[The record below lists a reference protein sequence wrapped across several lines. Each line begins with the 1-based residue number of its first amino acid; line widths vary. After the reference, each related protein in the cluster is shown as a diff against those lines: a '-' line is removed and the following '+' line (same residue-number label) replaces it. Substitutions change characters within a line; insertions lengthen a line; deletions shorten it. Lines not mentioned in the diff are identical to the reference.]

1 MRLLNRTAGLLAL
14 IVALTPVQRSVAQNP
29 ISAQNP
35 AGAQNPAKNQ
45 AAPATPTPVVDPAGG
60 DDIAVF
66 RAGTQLVDLTVSV
79 LDKNGKPISGIPQ
92 SAFKVYENNIEQP
105 VKVFRSE
112 DQPVSIGI
120 IIDNSGSMRDK
131 RAKVAAAALA
141 LVKNSNPQDE
151 EFIVDFNDDVY
162 LDQPFTSDIK
172 KLEAALGRIDMQGG
186 TAMRDA
192 ISTSIDYMK
201 EKATRARKVL
211 LVVTDGNDNTSNIEL
226 EPLVRKAQASEVLI
240 YCIGLLSEEDA
251 HDRKSAQHA
260 LKDLAEASGGQD
272 YYPKDLVEVEKI
284 TPEVAH
290 EIRNQYVLAYSPTN
304 TALDGTY
311 RSIKVKLTG
320 YGSATV
326 RTRNGY
332 WASPASSRKPPAVSF
347 K

>member
-1 MRLLNRTAGLLAL
+1 MRLLNKAAALLAL
-14 IVALTPVQRSVAQNP
+14 IVAMTSARQS
-29 ISAQNP
+29 IAQNP
-35 AGAQNPAKNQ
+35 AGAQGPAAAQNQ
-45 AAPATPTPVVDPAGG
+45 AAPIAPAPAADPAAG

-66 RAGTQLVDLTVSV
+66 RAGTQLVDLPVSV

-105 VKVFRSE
+105 IKVFRSE

-131 RAKVAAAALA
+131 RARVAAAALA

-172 KLEAALGRIDMQGG
+172 KLEIALGRIDMQGG

-201 EKATRARKVL
+201 EKATRDRKVL
-211 LVVTDGNDNTSNIEL
+211 LVVTDGNDNTSNIDL

-251 HDRKSAQHA
+251 HDRKSAQRA

-272 YYPKDLVEVEKI
+272 YYPKDLAEVEKI

-290 EIRNQYVLAYSPTN
+290 EIRNQYILAYSPTN
-304 TALDGTY
+304 TALDGTF
-311 RSIKVKLTG
+311 RQIRVKLTG

-332 WASPASSRKPPAVSF
+332 YASPASSRKPSGVSF